1 MPTLQ
6 LNQRN
11 HCPLRLT
18 GGLTKLKLMAFLP
31 EMAADYEVIGILLG
45 QKNSVRNV
53 RAGAE
58 GVLQKMIWILEE
70 WTGTE
75 DASWSAQIEASENH
89 IPRLCGEAAKICFSF
104 PLLKF

>member
-1 MPTLQ
+1 MSTLQ

-18 GGLTKLKLMAFLP
+18 GGLAKLKLMAFLS
-31 EMAADYEVIGILLG
+31 EMAADYVVIGILLG
-45 QKNSVRNV
+45 QDNSVRKV

-70 WTGTE
+70 WTGTG
-75 DASWSAQIEASENH
+75 DRCIMVGTN
-89 IPRLCGEAAKICFSF
+89 
-104 PLLKF
+104 